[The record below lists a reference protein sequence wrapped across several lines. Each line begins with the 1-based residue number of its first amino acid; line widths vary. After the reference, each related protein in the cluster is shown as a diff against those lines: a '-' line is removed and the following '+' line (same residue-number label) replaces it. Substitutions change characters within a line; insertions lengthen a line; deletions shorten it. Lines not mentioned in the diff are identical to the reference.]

1 MFLRTIGCRMTSK
14 GPIHTSIEHKIRTA
28 FAPVKLVID
37 DQSHMHRGHA
47 GVQGTHTKETHF
59 SVDII
64 SDHFNGMNRV
74 QRQRAVNALLK
85 QEFEEG
91 LHALSLSCK
100 TTKEE

>member
-1 MFLRTIGCRMTSK
+1 MSK
-14 GPIHTSIEHKIRTA
+14 GPLYTSIESKLTQA
-28 FAPVKLVID
+28 FSPAKLAID

-47 GVQGTHTKETHF
+47 GVKDAHSKETHF
-59 SVDII
+59 SVEII

-85 QEFEEG
+85 QEYDHG

-100 TTKEE
+100 TKDEA

>member
-1 MFLRTIGCRMTSK
+1 MTSR
-14 GPIHTSIEHKIRTA
+14 GPIHSSIESKLQSA
-28 FAPVKLVID
+28 FAPTKLVVD

-47 GVQGTHTKETHF
+47 GVQGAHTKETHF

-85 QEFEEG
+85 QEFDQG